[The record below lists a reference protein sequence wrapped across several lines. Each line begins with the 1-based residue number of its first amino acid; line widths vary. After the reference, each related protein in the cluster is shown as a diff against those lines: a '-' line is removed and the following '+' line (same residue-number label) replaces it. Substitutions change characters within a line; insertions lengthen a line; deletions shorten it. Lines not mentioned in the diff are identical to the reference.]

1 VSTEWL
7 FFVRLFENWGNV
19 LMAKSLAHSLS
30 AFLPAL
36 QGTALGGTA
45 LGEAPLGGVALGGV
59 ALGGTV
65 LGGGRGKKKSR
76 RSGTIQAIKLGLSKN

>member
-1 VSTEWL
+1 
-7 FFVRLFENWGNV
+7 
-19 LMAKSLAHSLS
+19 MAKSLEHSLS
-30 AFLPAL
+30 VFSPTL